1 MYGIIIIEKMYGT
14 IKDSKLTI
22 SNIQTTKAKP
32 ITYAKIPVFD
42 QTTQAVFQTA
52 YEDKLGEIH
61 FGVEVRAVVQDKVDW
76 DKIEIDRIIEEKI
89 IADEIIKEATK

>member
-1 MYGIIIIEKMYGT
+1 MYGT

-61 FGVEVRAVVQDKVDW
+61 FGVEVRAVVQDKV
-76 DKIEIDRIIEEKI
+76 EIDRIIEEKI
-89 IADEIIKEATK
+89 IADGIIMGGIK

>member
-1 MYGIIIIEKMYGT
+1 LLKNLFKGKEYKMEKTYGT

-32 ITYAKIPVFD
+32 ITYAKIPAFD

-52 YEDKLGEIH
+52 YEDKLGEIL
-61 FGVEVRAVVQDKVDW
+61 FGVEVRAVVQDKV
-76 DKIEIDRIIEEKI
+76 EIDRIIEEKI
-89 IADEIIKEATK
+89 IAGKVI